1 MIAGGIDMCIV
12 KSVEDNRH
20 FSLVFLYN
28 HVYFQSLSDSRMRL
42 PHPKVTNLGFS
53 ER

>member
-1 MIAGGIDMCIV
+1 MFARVIDMCIV
-12 KSVEDNRH
+12 TCVEDNRH

-28 HVYFQSLSDSRMRL
+28 PIYFYSLSDSRMRL
-42 PHPKVTNLGFS
+42 HHPKVTNVGFS